1 MLFLL
6 HPTNFV
12 FIFTQ
17 RKIFCNFP
25 VTSKSFHYW
34 FLIKFLDDERTYEF
48 NLLTFTEMS
57 GTLYGPIYSLFFCQ
71 VVFFFNVDH
80 FFFKSLLNLLQKLLL
95 LYVLLFFFFGHWA
108 CGILAPWPGID
119 PHFCIG
125 RQSPNHWTSRE
136 FPAVNFDDY
145 FTCKCLIATPA
156 FSLLICMCGRQN
168 NSSQNVHIPPWEPVN
183 MLPYM
188 AKEALQ
194 VPLKLWHWDGK
205 SVLDYPSVFSLTT
218 WFLKGWEIPLALGNR
233 HMTTKEWSE

>member
-1 MLFLL
+1 MRELMSSIFLHL
-6 HPTNFV
+6 LKCLGLYMVQSTVCFFV
-12 FIFTQ
+12 
-17 RKIFCNFP
+17 K
-25 VTSKSFHYW
+25 
-34 FLIKFLDDERTYEF
+34 
-48 NLLTFTEMS
+48 
-57 GTLYGPIYSLFFCQ
+57 
-71 VVFFFNVDH
+71 FFFFLMWTI
-80 FFFKSLLNLLQKLLL
+80 FFLSLYWICYKNCFCCMFC
-95 LYVLLFFFFGHWA
+95 FFFFGHWA

-136 FPAVNFDDY
+136 FPAVSFDDY

-233 HMTTKEWSE
+233 HMTTEEWSE